1 MSRII
6 KQSNQTDHQSPY
18 TLLLHTFHK
27 ERDDEP
33 FVETNEAVKAQTDT
47 LVKNARTEAK
57 RLLDEANAEIEAA
70 KTAIQNERLAAE
82 EEAKRLHEQARRSGE
97 EEGYRDGLAK
107 GHNEYSEQIAQATE
121 VVQSAKVDYD
131 AYLRHAEV
139 DILDLACALAKK
151 MTNVTMQEQEGYASF
166 LKAAIQEVHE
176 ETEVLIHVHPS
187 HYEATIQRRS
197 EYEALFT
204 IAERIRFFPDPN
216 IEEDGCVILTPKGRM
231 DASIT
236 TQLHRLKTEL
246 TALLEEGQG
255 SANESD

>member
-47 LVKNARTEAK
+47 LVQNARTEAN

-107 GHNEYSEQIAQATE
+107 GQSEYAEQIAQATE
-121 VVQSAKVDYD
+121 VVQSARVDYD

-139 DILDLACALAKK
+139 DILDLASALAKE

-166 LKAAIQEVHE
+166 LKK
-176 ETEVLIHVHPS
+176 S
-187 HYEATIQRRS
+187 NSRS
-197 EYEALFT
+197 
-204 IAERIRFFPDPN
+204 
-216 IEEDGCVILTPKGRM
+216 
-231 DASIT
+231 S
-236 TQLHRLKTEL
+236 
-246 TALLEEGQG
+246 
-255 SANESD
+255 